1 MSSDADPD
9 HARQTHFD
17 LVMDKVVDKV
27 LVEKEDKRV
36 DKVRERGQGDE
47 QMSSAGHPGQT
58 TCVIHAL
65 IC

>member
-27 LVEKEDKRV
+27 LVEKV
-36 DKVRERGQGDE
+36 DKKARQVQAILAACIRSLPERHGPSE
-47 QMSSAGHPGQT
+47 QQMQP
-58 TCVIHAL
+58 AL
-65 IC
+65 R